1 MKVIIISRA
10 RLDLVSIAFPQCNL
24 KELDNLDAI
33 LSVLV
38 SVESNGLC
46 EDIL

>member
-1 MKVIIISRA
+1 MIIISRT
-10 RLDLVSIAFPQCNL
+10 RLDLVSTAFPQCNF
-24 KELDNLDAI
+24 KELDNLDTI